1 MNRKISFAAGIVAVL
16 VLVGSSTDANALCAL
31 AKGFGQCY
39 MPTGGCTNLVF
50 PGGTNADVQGGIL
63 QGRWW
68 QSGARNTHNEG
79 TGSAEPCNP
88 ASWMETAAGDG
99 TGDAL
104 RFYGFMAGEVY
115 AGQICGGTGCPANAL
130 VVTIETLNGD
140 GSKAYYAAGKAAGT
154 DEWNFATVGAVDW
167 ALIEIPRPEV
177 TNSSRA
183 GNTVSLNVHLPPPT
197 GARGETGFLAE
208 TIVTGY
214 QLVTAQGQTDPGRN
228 PAAWTPVGNILPTTP
243 VAGSDGPIQ
252 VQCAG
257 TAPTDPDTWV
267 ATRLVY
273 DNGQLSSVYVG
284 EPRRIEC
291 SPAVAD
297 PRFNMI
303 KKPTSGRG
311 DIRTNPR

>member
-1 MNRKISFAAGIVAVL
+1 MNRKISFAAGIVGVL
-16 VLVGSSTDANALCAL
+16 VLVASATDANALCAT

-39 MPTGGCTNLVF
+39 MPTGGCQSLVF

-68 QSGARNTHNEG
+68 QSGARGTHNEG
-79 TGSAEPCNP
+79 SGSAEPCNP
-88 ASWMETAAGDG
+88 ASWIETASGDG

-104 RFYGFMAGEVY
+104 RFYGFMAGQVY
-115 AGQICGGTGCPANAL
+115 GAEICGGTGCPANAL
-130 VVTIETLNGD
+130 VVTVETLNAD

-154 DEWNFATVGAVDW
+154 DEWNFATPGATDW
-167 ALIEIPRPEV
+167 PLIEIPRPNV
-177 TNSSRA
+177 TNSSRT
-183 GNTVSLNVHLPPPT
+183 GNTVTLNVALPAAS
-197 GARGETGFLAE
+197 GARGETGFPAE
-208 TIVTGY
+208 TVVTGY
-214 QLVTAQGQTDPGRN
+214 QLVTAQSQTDPGRN
-228 PAAWTPVGNILPTTP
+228 PAAWTNLGIVLATTP
-243 VAGSDGPIQ
+243 AGSTANGVA

-257 TAPTDPDTWV
+257 SAPTDPDTWV
-267 ATRLVY
+267 GTRLVY

-284 EPRRIEC
+284 EARRIEC

-303 KKPTSGRG
+303 KKPASGRG